1 MVRDGIVWNSPFEGF
16 EISNWGG
23 LLGQLLVAGPLPL
36 GAQKTLPGGVT
47 IKAGANCGWGPSRV
61 WDVWATSVDPMWIH
75 IIDSC
80 QQFPAQMSCILLA
93 ASWHVMAYTDPMLP
107 VVEPQLRSIVF
118 GQQDLVD
125 GHPLELEPG
134 SNNSTLHPWGIND
147 LELTVAGMPH
157 MKCDLALGH
166 WSSVLQLDQP

>member
-61 WDVWATSVDPMWIH
+61 WDAWATSVDPMWIH

-118 GQQDLVD
+118 GEQDLVD
-125 GHPLELEPG
+125 GHPLELDLG
-134 SNNSTLHPWGIND
+134 SNDSTLRESMTWSLSWHAPHEMPVGIGPLVFYSSD
-147 LELTVAGMPH
+147 IV
-157 MKCDLALGH
+157 KCKL
-166 WSSVLQLDQP
+166 